1 MQLSMNRSVELLR
14 VGVDGVLVACQSS
27 DEEAAAAFLM
37 IKDSMPDHLGGLMT
51 RTKGIA
57 DALDLATAAW
67 ADALWWD
74 GPLVAAGGGSLT
86 ESGRHLVRGASAVS
100 DLTCLFRAHPSWPV
114 LHELRRTGSL
124 IPVFQEMAGAL
135 KASALGST
143 TGLMITSGSN
153 WAVLDRRIASHI
165 NAAVFIADAAMD
177 SGALTHVAGT
187 LKRSVPESGVIQS

>member
-1 MQLSMNRSVELLR
+1 MHLAMNRSVELLR

-27 DEEAAAAFLM
+27 DEEAAAAVLM
-37 IKDSMPDHLGGLMT
+37 IKDSMPDHLVGLMT

-57 DALDLATAAW
+57 EALDLATAAW

-74 GPLVAAGGGSLT
+74 GPLVDAVGGSLT
-86 ESGRHLVRGASAVS
+86 DSGRHLVRSASTVP
-100 DLTCLFRAHPSWPV
+100 DLTCLFRAHPSWTV

-135 KASALGST
+135 KANAPGAT

-153 WAVLDRRIASHI
+153 WAVLDRRSASRM
-165 NAAVFIADAAMD
+165 AATVFIADASMD
-177 SGALTHVAGT
+177 TGALTHVAGM
-187 LKRSVPESGVIQS
+187 LKRSVPESGVIQT